1 MLFSLA
7 RPVRFVTLLPFLLAC
22 ALAQAQTL
30 HHPPPVAAPAVRAA
44 GSALSALPAT
54 ATVAATA
61 KTNAASTAAP
71 PAAAPPPPAPL
82 SPPTQAAQS
91 SEPVT
96 GAVPPTGIGVA
107 AAPTA
112 ADAALLS
119 RDARRIYELSRDKL
133 VQIRTLL
140 RNANTQASIG
150 SGFFVSADGLI
161 VTNFHVASQL
171 ALEPERYR
179 GVYVTMEGQEGEVE
193 LLAFDVQHDL
203 AVLRAKARTAA
214 APVLGFRPA
223 AETLAQGERIY
234 SLGNPL
240 DIGFAVTE
248 GTYNGL
254 VKRSFYPRIFFGG
267 TLNPGMSGGPAVDD
281 TGRVV
286 GVNVAKRLDGEQVSF
301 LIPAEFAQ
309 ALVQRAA
316 SAKPI
321 TEPAYGEMTRQLT
334 EHQQRL
340 TERFLQAPFR
350 EQRHGNYRLPVPDDA
365 LARCWGSGRDP
376 AFPGLNL
383 ERTQCRA
390 DSDVFA
396 GDFNTGAVRMS
407 YEAYNAPTLGAAR
420 FARMFSKSFDNER
433 LQTRGTRHQTAVDC
447 TERYVTTGSLP
458 LRAVVCMSAYRK
470 LPGLYTMTVLAA
482 SVNQPTQGVLGR
494 MDVQGIAFDNGMKLA
509 SQYLKAFRWEAAP

>member
-1 MLFSLA
+1 MDNAVPPPLA
-7 RPVRFVTLLPFLLAC
+7 AN
-22 ALAQAQTL
+22 
-30 HHPPPVAAPAVRAA
+30 PVAA
-44 GSALSALPAT
+44 AT
-54 ATVAATA
+54 T
-61 KTNAASTAAP
+61 P
-71 PAAAPPPPAPL
+71 PAAN
-82 SPPTQAAQS
+82 AAAAAG
-91 SEPVT
+91 V
-96 GAVPPTGIGVA
+96 AVPPA
-107 AAPTA
+107 A
-112 ADAALLS
+112 LS

-203 AVLRAKARTAA
+203 AVLRAKGRTAA
-214 APVLGFRPA
+214 APVLDFRPVSEA
-223 AETLAQGERIY
+223 LAQGERIY

-254 VKRSFYPRIFFGG
+254 VRRSFYPRIFFGG

-281 TGRVV
+281 AGRVL

-316 SAKPI
+316 NAQPI
-321 TEPAYGEMTRQLT
+321 TQPAHAEMTRQLM

-340 TERFLQAPFR
+340 TDRFLKAPFR
-350 EQRHGNYRLPVPDDA
+350 EQRHGNYRVPVPDDA

-376 AFPGLNL
+376 GFPALNL

-390 DSDVFA
+390 DSDVVA
-396 GDFNTGAVRMS
+396 GDFNTGAVRLS
-407 YEAYNAPTLGAAR
+407 YEAYNAPSLGAAR
-420 FARMFSKSFDNER
+420 FARVYSKSFANEQ
-433 LQTRGTRHQTAVDC
+433 LATRGNRHQTAAEC
-447 TERYVTTGSLP
+447 AERYVTDGSLP

-470 LPGLYTMTVLAA
+470 LPGLYNMTVLAVA
-482 SVNQPTQGVLGR
+482 VNQPTQGVLGR
-494 MDVQGIAFDNGMKLA
+494 LDVQGVAFDNGMKLA
-509 SQYLKAFRWEAAP
+509 GQYLKAFRWEAAP

>member
-1 MLFSLA
+1 MA
-7 RPVRFVTLLPFLLAC
+7 HAQIAPRP
-22 ALAQAQTL
+22 
-30 HHPPPVAAPAVRAA
+30 
-44 GSALSALPAT
+44 
-54 ATVAATA
+54 
-61 KTNAASTAAP
+61 
-71 PAAAPPPPAPL
+71 
-82 SPPTQAAQS
+82 
-91 SEPVT
+91 
-96 GAVPPTGIGVA
+96 A

-112 ADAALLS
+112 VAATASAASPAAPASQALPPAAAGAEPVDRSAAASAASGAAAVPAAPLS

-140 RNANTQASIG
+140 RNADTQASIG

-193 LLAFDVQHDL
+193 LLAFDVQRDL

-223 AETLAQGERIY
+223 AEALAQGERIY

-254 VKRSFYPRIFFGG
+254 VRRSFYPRIFFGG
-267 TLNPGMSGGPAVDD
+267 TLNPGMSGGPSVDD
-281 TGRVV
+281 AGRVL

-316 SAKPI
+316 SAEPI
-321 TEPAYGEMTRQLT
+321 TQPAYAEVTRQLT
-334 EHQQRL
+334 GHQQVL
-340 TERFLQAPFR
+340 TERFLKAPFR
-350 EQRHGNYRLPVPDDA
+350 EQRHGNYRVPVPDDA

-376 AFPGLNL
+376 NFPGLNL
-383 ERTQCRA
+383 ERTQCQA
-390 DSDVFA
+390 DSDVVA
-396 GDFNTGAVRMS
+396 GDYSTGTVGLA

-420 FARMFSKSFDNER
+420 FARVFSQSFANER
-433 LQTRGTRHQTAVDC
+433 FQTRGNRHQTAVEC
-447 TERYVTTGSLP
+447 SERFVDSGSLP

-470 LPGLYTMTVLAA
+470 LPGLYNMTVLTA
-482 SVNQPTQGVLGR
+482 SVNQPTQGILGR
-494 MDVQGIAFDNGMKLA
+494 LDVQGIAFDNGMKLA
-509 SQYLKAFRWEAAP
+509 SHYLKAFRWEAAP

>member
-1 MLFSLA
+1 MPFSLP
-7 RPVRFVTLLPFLLAC
+7 RPLRLA
-22 ALAQAQTL
+22 
-30 HHPPPVAAPAVRAA
+30 
-44 GSALSALPAT
+44 ALPVVLLLYA
-54 ATVAATA
+54 VAHAQHVTQPSVA
-61 KTNAASTAAP
+61 LPAAP
-71 PAAAPPPPAPL
+71 PAEPAPAAPGGNPATGAAPP
-82 SPPTQAAQS
+82 Q
-91 SEPVT
+91 
-96 GAVPPTGIGVA
+96 
-107 AAPTA
+107 APTS

-193 LLAFDVQHDL
+193 LLAFDVQRDL
-203 AVLRAKARTAA
+203 AVLRAKGRAAA
-214 APVLGFRPA
+214 APVLSFRPTTDA
-223 AETLAQGERIY
+223 QAQGERIY

-267 TLNPGMSGGPAVDD
+267 TLNPGMSGGPAVDNA
-281 TGRVV
+281 GRVL

-316 SAKPI
+316 NAEPI
-321 TEPAYGEMTRQLT
+321 TRPAHAEMTRQLM
-334 EHQQRL
+334 EHQQLL
-340 TERFLQAPFR
+340 TDRFLKAPFR

-383 ERTQCRA
+383 ERTQCQA
-390 DSDVFA
+390 DSDVVA
-396 GDFNTGAVRMS
+396 GDFSTGAVRLS

-420 FARMFSKSFDNER
+420 FARMYSQSFANEQ
-433 LQTRGTRHQTAVDC
+433 LPTRGNRHQTAAEC
-447 TERYVTTGSLP
+447 TERFVDPGSVP
-458 LRAVVCMSAYRK
+458 LRAVVCLSAYRK
-470 LPGLYTMTVLAA
+470 LTGLYNMTVLAT

-494 MDVQGIAFDNGMKLA
+494 LDVQGVSFDNGMKLA
-509 SQYLKAFRWEAAP
+509 SHYLKAFRWEAAP

>member
-1 MLFSLA
+1 MPFPLIRPLRLATSSL
-7 RPVRFVTLLPFLLAC
+7 VLLLC
-22 ALAQAQTL
+22 ALVAHAQN
-30 HHPPPVAAPAVRAA
+30 AP
-44 GSALSALPAT
+44 
-54 ATVAATA
+54 
-61 KTNAASTAAP
+61 P
-71 PAAAPPPPAPL
+71 PAATPATRPAGSDPAEGTTPPPG
-82 SPPTQAAQS
+82 AAAAS
-91 SEPVT
+91 
-96 GAVPPTGIGVA
+96 APTG
-107 AAPTA
+107 

-150 SGFFVSADGLI
+150 SGFFVSTDGLI

-193 LLAFDVQHDL
+193 LLAFDVQRDL
-203 AVLRAKARTAA
+203 AVLRAKGRTAA

-223 AETLAQGERIY
+223 DEALAQGERIY

-281 TGRVV
+281 AGRVL

-316 SAKPI
+316 NAQPI
-321 TEPAYGEMTRQLT
+321 TQAAHAEMTRQLM
-334 EHQQRL
+334 EHQQLL
-340 TERFLQAPFR
+340 TDRFLKAPFR
-350 EQRHGNYRLPVPDDA
+350 EQRHGNYRVPVPDDA

-390 DSDVFA
+390 DSDVVA
-396 GDFNTGAVRMS
+396 GEFNTGAVRLS

-420 FARMFSKSFDNER
+420 FARMFSQSFANEQ
-433 LQTRGTRHQTAVDC
+433 LQRRGNRHQTAAECSERFVDP
-447 TERYVTTGSLP
+447 GSLP
-458 LRAVVCMSAYRK
+458 LRAVVCLSAYRK
-470 LPGLYTMTVLAA
+470 LPGLYNMTVLAA
-482 SVNQPTQGVLGR
+482 SINQPTQGVLGR
-494 MDVQGIAFDNGMKLA
+494 LDVQGIAFDNGMKLA
-509 SQYLKAFRWEAAP
+509 SHYLKAFRWEAAP

>member
-1 MLFSLA
+1 MPLPLPWPLRLA
-7 RPVRFVTLLPFLLAC
+7 TPVVFLLAC
-22 ALAQAQTL
+22 MSAHAQKAPMTPPAPTTPASASAARPAGGL
-30 HHPPPVAAPAVRAA
+30 PPVAPGLAAPSSPGGEAT
-44 GSALSALPAT
+44 GSADPSTAGAAVPVPAT
-54 ATVAATA
+54 A
-61 KTNAASTAAP
+61 
-71 PAAAPPPPAPL
+71 
-82 SPPTQAAQS
+82 
-91 SEPVT
+91 
-96 GAVPPTGIGVA
+96 
-107 AAPTA
+107 
-112 ADAALLS
+112 LS

-140 RNANTQASIG
+140 RNADTQASIG

-179 GVYVTMEGQEGEVE
+179 GVYVTMEGQEGDVE

-203 AVLRAKARTAA
+203 AVLRTKARTAA
-214 APVLGFRPA
+214 APVLSFRPA
-223 AETLAQGERIY
+223 TEALAQGERIY

-254 VKRSFYPRIFFGG
+254 VRRSFYPRIFFGG

-281 TGRVV
+281 AGRVL
-286 GVNVAKRLDGEQVSF
+286 GINVAKRLDGEQVSF

-316 SAKPI
+316 AAEPI
-321 TEPAYGEMTRQLT
+321 TQPAYGEMTRQLT
-334 EHQQRL
+334 GHQQLL
-340 TERFLQAPFR
+340 TDRFLKAPFR
-350 EQRHGNYRLPVPDDA
+350 EQRHGNYRVPVPDDA

-390 DSDVFA
+390 DSDVVA
-396 GDFNTGAVRMS
+396 GDFNTGAVRLA
-407 YEAYNAPTLGAAR
+407 YETYNAPTLGAAR
-420 FARMFSKSFDNER
+420 FGRMYSHSFANEQFLR
-433 LQTRGTRHQTAVDC
+433 RGNRQQTAVDC
-447 TERYVTTGSLP
+447 SERYVNPGSLP
-458 LRAVVCMSAYRK
+458 MRVVICMSAYRK

-482 SVNQPTQGVLGR
+482 STNQPTQGVLGR
-494 MDVQGIAFDNGMKLA
+494 LDVQGIAFDNGMKLA
-509 SQYLKAFRWEAAP
+509 SHYLKAFRWEAAP

>member
-1 MLFSLA
+1 MPFSLP
-7 RPVRFVTLLPFLLAC
+7 RPLRLAALPAVLLLC
-22 ALAQAQTL
+22 ALAHAQNVTQ
-30 HHPPPVAAPAVRAA
+30 PSV
-44 GSALSALPAT
+44 ALP
-54 ATVAATA
+54 
-61 KTNAASTAAP
+61 AAP
-71 PAAAPPPPAPL
+71 PAEPAPAAPGGNPA
-82 SPPTQAAQS
+82 TGAAQ
-91 SEPVT
+91 PQ
-96 GAVPPTGIGVA
+96 
-107 AAPTA
+107 APTA

-119 RDARRIYELSRDKL
+119 RDARRIYGLSRDKL

-193 LLAFDVQHDL
+193 LLAFDVQRDL
-203 AVLRAKARTAA
+203 AVLRAKGRTAA
-214 APVLGFRPA
+214 APVLSFRPTTDA
-223 AETLAQGERIY
+223 LAQGERIY

-281 TGRVV
+281 AGRVL

-316 SAKPI
+316 NAEPI
-321 TEPAYGEMTRQLT
+321 TRPAHAEMTRQLM
-334 EHQQRL
+334 EHQQLL
-340 TERFLQAPFR
+340 TDRFLKAPFR
-350 EQRHGNYRLPVPDDA
+350 EQRHGNYRVPVPDDA

-376 AFPGLNL
+376 AFPALNL
-383 ERTQCRA
+383 ERTQCQA
-390 DSDVFA
+390 DSDVVA
-396 GDFNTGAVRMS
+396 GDFNTGAVRLG

-420 FARMFSKSFDNER
+420 FARMFSQSFANER
-433 LQTRGTRHQTAVDC
+433 LQIRGNRHQTAVEC
-447 TERYVTTGSLP
+447 SERYIDPGSLP
-458 LRAVVCMSAYRK
+458 MRAVVCLSAYRK
-470 LPGLYTMTVLAA
+470 LTGLYNMTVLAA
-482 SVNQPTQGVLGR
+482 SVNQPTQGMLGR
-494 MDVQGIAFDNGMKLA
+494 LDVQGVSFDNGMKLA
-509 SQYLKAFRWEAAP
+509 SHYLKAFRWEAAP

>member
-1 MLFSLA
+1 MPFPSL
-7 RPVRFVTLLPFLLAC
+7 RPLRLVTSLLLLAC
-22 ALAQAQTL
+22 GLANAQN
-30 HHPPPVAAPAVRAA
+30 PPNTTAPSAPVVRAAAVAAPGPAPLQPDGAA
-44 GSALSALPAT
+44 PAP
-54 ATVAATA
+54 VV
-61 KTNAASTAAP
+61 AP
-71 PAAAPPPPAPL
+71 PAPA
-82 SPPTQAAQS
+82 
-91 SEPVT
+91 EP
-96 GAVPPTGIGVA
+96 
-107 AAPTA
+107 
-112 ADAALLS
+112 LS

-140 RNANTQASIG
+140 RNSNTQASIG

-193 LLAFDVQHDL
+193 LLAFDVQRDL
-203 AVLRAKARTAA
+203 AVLRAKARTAP

-223 AETLAQGERIY
+223 AEALAQGERIY

-254 VKRSFYPRIFFGG
+254 VRRSFYPRIFFGG

-281 TGRVV
+281 AGRVL

-316 SAKPI
+316 NAAPI
-321 TEPAYGEMTRQLT
+321 TQPAYGEVTKQLM

-340 TERFLQAPFR
+340 TERFLKAPFQ
-350 EQRHGNYRLPVPDDA
+350 EQRHGNYRVPVPDDA

-376 AFPGLNL
+376 SFPGLNL
-383 ERTQCRA
+383 ERTQCQA
-390 DSDVFA
+390 DSDVVA
-396 GDFNTGAVRMS
+396 GDFNTGTVRLG
-407 YEAYNAPTLGAAR
+407 YEAYDAPTLGAAR
-420 FARMFSKSFDNER
+420 FARVFSQSFGNER
-433 LQTRGTRHQTAVDC
+433 LQKRGNRHQTAAEC
-447 TERYVTTGSLP
+447 TERYVDPGSLP

-470 LPGLYTMTVLAA
+470 LPGLYNMTVLAA
-482 SVNQPTQGVLGR
+482 TVNQPTQGLLGR
-494 MDVQGIAFDNGMKLA
+494 LDVQGVAFDNGLKLA
-509 SQYLKAFRWEAAP
+509 NHYLQAFRWEAAP

>member
-1 MLFSLA
+1 MPFPLIRPLRLATSSL
-7 RPVRFVTLLPFLLAC
+7 VLLLC
-22 ALAQAQTL
+22 ALVAHAQN
-30 HHPPPVAAPAVRAA
+30 AP
-44 GSALSALPAT
+44 
-54 ATVAATA
+54 
-61 KTNAASTAAP
+61 P
-71 PAAAPPPPAPL
+71 PAATSATRPAGSDPADGSTPPPG
-82 SPPTQAAQS
+82 AAAAS
-91 SEPVT
+91 V
-96 GAVPPTGIGVA
+96 PTG
-107 AAPTA
+107 

-203 AVLRAKARTAA
+203 AVLRAKERKAA

-223 AETLAQGERIY
+223 AEALAQGERIY

-267 TLNPGMSGGPAVDD
+267 ALNPGMSGGPAVDD
-281 TGRVV
+281 AGRVL

-340 TERFLQAPFR
+340 TARFLQAPFR
-350 EQRHGNYRLPVPDDA
+350 EQRHGNYRVPVPDDA
-365 LARCWGSGRDP
+365 LARCWGTGRDP
-376 AFPGLNL
+376 GFPGLNL

-433 LQTRGTRHQTAVDC
+433 FQTRGNRQQTAVDC

-470 LPGLYTMTVLAA
+470 LPGLYTMTVLVA

-509 SQYLKAFRWEAAP
+509 SHYLKAFRWETAP

>member
-1 MLFSLA
+1 M
-7 RPVRFVTLLPFLLAC
+7 LLPLRWPLRLVTPTLFLLAC
-22 ALAQAQTL
+22 AWAQAQTA
-30 HHPPPVAAPAVRAA
+30 PGPAPVAPVAAPAVRPA
-44 GSALSALPAT
+44 GG
-54 ATVAATA
+54 
-61 KTNAASTAAP
+61 ASDAVAP
-71 PAAAPPPPAPL
+71 PADVAPVPAE
-82 SPPTQAAQS
+82 A
-91 SEPVT
+91 
-96 GAVPPTGIGVA
+96 
-107 AAPTA
+107 
-112 ADAALLS
+112 LS

-140 RNANTQASIG
+140 RQADTQASIG

-193 LLAFDVQHDL
+193 LLAFDVQRDL

-214 APVLGFRPA
+214 APVLRFRPA
-223 AETLAQGERIY
+223 ADALAQGERIY

-254 VKRSFYPRIFFGG
+254 VRRSFYPRIFFGG
-267 TLNPGMSGGPAVDD
+267 ALNPGMSGGPAVDD
-281 TGRVV
+281 TGRVI

-301 LIPAEFAQ
+301 LIPAEFAE

-316 SAKPI
+316 NAAPI
-321 TEPAYGEMTRQLT
+321 TEPAHAEMTRQLAV
-334 EHQQRL
+334 HQQLL
-340 TERFLQAPFR
+340 TERFLSAPFR
-350 EQRHGNYRLPVPDDA
+350 EQRHGNYRVPVPDDA

-390 DSDVFA
+390 DSDVVA
-396 GDFNTGAVRMS
+396 GEFNTGTVRLA

-420 FARMFSKSFDNER
+420 FARVLSQSFENER
-433 LQTRGTRHQTAVDC
+433 LRTRGNRHQTAAEC
-447 TERYVTTGSLP
+447 HERYVDPGSLP
-458 LRAVVCMSAYRK
+458 LRAVVCLSAYRK
-470 LPGLYTMTVLAA
+470 LAGLYDMTLLVV

-494 MDVQGIAFDNGMKLA
+494 LDVQGIAFDNGMKLA
-509 SQYLKAFRWEAAP
+509 QHYLQAFRWEAAP

>member
-1 MLFSLA
+1 MPFPLIRPLRLATSSL
-7 RPVRFVTLLPFLLAC
+7 VLLLC
-22 ALAQAQTL
+22 ALVAHAQN
-30 HHPPPVAAPAVRAA
+30 AP
-44 GSALSALPAT
+44 
-54 ATVAATA
+54 
-61 KTNAASTAAP
+61 P
-71 PAAAPPPPAPL
+71 PAATSATRPAGSDPADSTTPPPG
-82 SPPTQAAQS
+82 AAAAS
-91 SEPVT
+91 
-96 GAVPPTGIGVA
+96 APTG
-107 AAPTA
+107 

-193 LLAFDVQHDL
+193 LLAFDVQRDL
-203 AVLRAKARTAA
+203 AVLRAKGRTAA

-223 AETLAQGERIY
+223 DEALAQGERIY

-281 TGRVV
+281 AGRVL

-316 SAKPI
+316 NAQPI
-321 TEPAYGEMTRQLT
+321 TQAAHAEMTRQLM
-334 EHQQRL
+334 EHQQLL
-340 TERFLQAPFR
+340 TDRFLKAPFR
-350 EQRHGNYRLPVPDDA
+350 EQRHGNYRVPVPDDA

-390 DSDVFA
+390 DSDVVA
-396 GDFNTGAVRMS
+396 GEFNTGAVRLS

-420 FARMFSKSFDNER
+420 FARMFSQSFANEQ
-433 LQTRGTRHQTAVDC
+433 LQRRGNRHQTAAECSERFVDP
-447 TERYVTTGSLP
+447 GSLP
-458 LRAVVCMSAYRK
+458 LRAVVCLSAYRK
-470 LPGLYTMTVLAA
+470 LPGLYNMTVLAA
-482 SVNQPTQGVLGR
+482 SINQPTQGVLGR
-494 MDVQGIAFDNGMKLA
+494 LDVQGIAFDNGMKLA
-509 SQYLKAFRWEAAP
+509 SHYLKAFRWEAAP

>member
-1 MLFSLA
+1 MPFPLIRPLRLATSSL
-7 RPVRFVTLLPFLLAC
+7 VLLLC
-22 ALAQAQTL
+22 ALGAHAQN
-30 HHPPPVAAPAVRAA
+30 AP
-44 GSALSALPAT
+44 
-54 ATVAATA
+54 
-61 KTNAASTAAP
+61 P
-71 PAAAPPPPAPL
+71 PAATPATRPAGSDPADGTTPPPG
-82 SPPTQAAQS
+82 AAAAS
-91 SEPVT
+91 
-96 GAVPPTGIGVA
+96 APTG
-107 AAPTA
+107 

-193 LLAFDVQHDL
+193 LLAFDVQRDL
-203 AVLRAKARTAA
+203 AVLRAKGRTAA

-223 AETLAQGERIY
+223 DEALAQGERIY

-281 TGRVV
+281 AGRVL

-316 SAKPI
+316 NAQPI
-321 TEPAYGEMTRQLT
+321 TQAAHAEMTRQLM
-334 EHQQRL
+334 EHQQLL
-340 TERFLQAPFR
+340 TDRFLKAPFR
-350 EQRHGNYRLPVPDDA
+350 EQRHGNYRVPVPDDA

-390 DSDVFA
+390 DSDVVA
-396 GDFNTGAVRMS
+396 GEFNTGAVRLS

-420 FARMFSKSFDNER
+420 FARMFSQSFANEQ
-433 LQTRGTRHQTAVDC
+433 LQRRGNRHQTAAECSERFVDP
-447 TERYVTTGSLP
+447 GSLP
-458 LRAVVCMSAYRK
+458 LRAVVCLSAYRK
-470 LPGLYTMTVLAA
+470 LPGLYNMTVLAA
-482 SVNQPTQGVLGR
+482 SINQPTQGVLGR
-494 MDVQGIAFDNGMKLA
+494 LDVQGIAFDNGMKLA
-509 SQYLKAFRWEAAP
+509 SHYLKAFRWEAAP